1 MHWRLQGEKIIFL
14 YNKKNPLWNS
24 SFESKFQKEK
34 EVGLVRKINNKY
46 LIIDLRYRH
55 NEMQLGLVFF
65 IFFLIIKKPH
75 EINAPSMFQSRKFK
89 HGIWI
94 CQSYGK
100 VQYSIYLN
108 FTCNLTK
115 FCPSMLHGSTMHHL
129 SGGVHK
135 Q

>member
-65 IFFLIIKKPH
+65 IFF
-75 EINAPSMFQSRKFK
+75 
-89 HGIWI
+89 
-94 CQSYGK
+94 
-100 VQYSIYLN
+100 
-108 FTCNLTK
+108 
-115 FCPSMLHGSTMHHL
+115 
-129 SGGVHK
+129 
-135 Q
+135 